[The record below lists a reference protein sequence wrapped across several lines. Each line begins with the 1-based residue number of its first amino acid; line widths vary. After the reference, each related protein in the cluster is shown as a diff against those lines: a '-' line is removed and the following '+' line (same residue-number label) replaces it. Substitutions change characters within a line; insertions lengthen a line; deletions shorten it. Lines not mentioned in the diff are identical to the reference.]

1 MRWLVATLVV
11 ICVAVAVWLGSAIV
25 TVGRI
30 AQAVQAGDGAAV
42 LARTDVAAVRR
53 SLTGQIVRAYLDRA
67 GETRKVSQ
75 IERMVANTYGAT
87 VTDALVAKF
96 VTAENLTKLLKNGQF
111 DGADNVPAI
120 SGFPTLGPLKSGDVL
135 DVVRRISFIQPVLL
149 SVRLSPTAQPD
160 LAAAIVLH
168 LDGSGWR
175 LAGFDLPKAVIRQ
188 LAASIP
194 LK

>member
-11 ICVAVAVWLGSAIV
+11 VCVAIAVWLGSAIT

-42 LARTDVAAVRR
+42 LARTDVPAVRR
-53 SLTGQIVRAYLDRA
+53 SLTAQIVRAYLERA

-96 VTAENLTKLLKNGQF
+96 VTAENLTRLLKNGRF

-120 SGFPTLGPLKSGDVL
+120 SGFPTIGQLKTGDL
-135 DVVRRISFIQPVLL
+135 LEMIGRIGFIQPVLL
-149 SVRLSPTAQPD
+149 SVRISQTAQPE

-175 LAGFDLPKAVIRQ
+175 LAGFDLPKAVVRQ